1 MRGYL
6 GLPQENAEK
15 LLRRE
20 NEAFRGYRTGDL
32 GYEAGLIYC
41 QGRNDSQVKLN
52 GYRIEINEIENR
64 LLAMSGINEAVVMPL
79 MKPCGSVLRIAAF
92 CVTELAPDTIKTSL
106 SKVVPHYMV
115 PSQIIVK
122 DALPLNPNGKILALF
137 EKVLSRKVGFH
148 DELIESDILDSIL
161 AVDMVLEVQ
170 DVYGC
175 TIPPTDV
182 ATVLKTPADLARYI
196 EENR

>member
-1 MRGYL
+1 ME
-6 GLPQENAEK
+6 QE
-15 LLRRE
+15 
-20 NEAFRGYRTGDL
+20 
-32 GYEAGLIYC
+32 
-41 QGRNDSQVKLN
+41 
-52 GYRIEINEIENR
+52 
-64 LLAMSGINEAVVMPL
+64 
-79 MKPCGSVLRIAAF
+79 
-92 CVTELAPDTIKTSL
+92 
-106 SKVVPHYMV
+106 
-115 PSQIIVK
+115 
-122 DALPLNPNGKILALF
+122 ILALF

-170 DVYGC
+170 DDYGC